1 MGTISESSKSK
12 LPLKCSASQK
22 DGVFQMK
29 KWLQY
34 NGIMLWDCKIMPVC
48 TRNIK
53 RIYLFHPLLINSNL
67 SIYILPEIKLQTYPC
82 YRVNYLGSGYFTFC
96 TICSRLKNQT
106 NKQQKP
112 SQSQKINSQPIKPR
126 KGLIF
131 CFLTPVLE
139 YGKQNAEKKSEKEL
153 IRALTVKRI
162 VSVALNIGCHQLCSF
177 LLGGSE
183 PLFSKNRL
191 LELEAVKKTVKI
203 I

>member
-1 MGTISESSKSK
+1 MQCFTKRWSILDE
-12 LPLKCSASQK
+12 
-22 DGVFQMK
+22 

-34 NGIMLWDCKIMPVC
+34 NDIMLWDCKIMPVC

-126 KGLIF
+126 KGLMFPEPSFRIWKTK
-131 CFLTPVLE
+131 CR
-139 YGKQNAEKKSEKEL
+139 KKSEKEF

-191 LELEAVKKTVKI
+191 LELEAVKKPVKI

>member
-1 MGTISESSKSK
+1 MQCFTKRWSILDE
-12 LPLKCSASQK
+12 
-22 DGVFQMK
+22 

-34 NGIMLWDCKIMPVC
+34 NDIMLWDCKIMPVC

-96 TICSRLKNQT
+96 TICSRLKKPNQQT
-106 NKQQKP
+106 IETLTKLENKQLAHKTQKRPHFLFPDP
-112 SQSQKINSQPIKPR
+112 SFRIWKTKCR
-126 KGLIF
+126 
-131 CFLTPVLE
+131 
-139 YGKQNAEKKSEKEL
+139 KKSEKEL
-153 IRALTVKRI
+153 IRPLTVKRI

-191 LELEAVKKTVKI
+191 LELEAVKKPVKI